1 MIYGIGTD
9 IVAVERFERLLGRY
23 GDKVARRILTA
34 REMTQYE
41 RAKQPARLLAKRFA
55 AKEAFSKALGV
66 GIRYPATL
74 RSIGVG
80 HDARGKPCYE
90 LSPVLTAL
98 LQEKKLQAHLSIS
111 DESAFAVAFA
121 VLARVPSAEPS

>member
-9 IVAVERFERLLGRY
+9 IVAVERFERLLARY
-23 GDKVARRILTA
+23 GDKVARRILTS
-34 REMTQYE
+34 REMAQYA

-80 HDARGKPCYE
+80 HDAKGKPCYE
-90 LSPVLTAL
+90 LSPVLNAL
-98 LQEKKLQAHLSIS
+98 LEERNLEAHLSIS

-121 VLARVPSAEPS
+121 VLARASSGGTA